1 MRHRF
6 LRYPGGLCKAATLSY
21 DDGVKQDVRFAD
33 TITKAGLKCTFN
45 LNSDKLRINRGL
57 TKEQV
62 KKHILDNGHEIAVH
76 GEMHVAQGAIRPI
89 EGIREVLNCRLE
101 LENRYGIIVR
111 GMAYPNAGI
120 TIFHNNA
127 NYESIKHY
135 LTDLDIAYAR
145 TLGGDNNKFMLPNDW
160 HAWMPTAHHNN
171 PKIMEYIDEFLKID
185 VSENVHISNRYAR
198 LFYLWGH
205 SYEFD
210 TNNNWEHLDDICQ
223 KLGGHDDVWYATNME
238 IYDYVNAY
246 NSLVFSADSTI
257 VYNPTRYDVW
267 FNADGTPYKVGAGET
282 IKI

>member
-1 MRHRF
+1 MKHRF
-6 LRYPGGLCKAATLSY
+6 LRYPGGLGKAVTLSY
-21 DDGVKQDVRFAD
+21 DDGVKQDVRFAE

-45 LNSDKLRINRGL
+45 HNSEKLTSL

-62 KKHILDNGHEIAVH
+62 QEYILDNGHEIAVH

-101 LENRYGIIVR
+101 LENRYGIIIR

-120 TIFHNNA
+120 TNFHNNA
-127 NYESIKHY
+127 NSESIKLY

-145 TLGGDNNKFMLPNDW
+145 TLAGDNNKFLLPYDW

-185 VSENVHISNRYAR
+185 MSENVYISYRYPR

-210 TNNNWEHLDDICQ
+210 TNNNWEHLDDIC
-223 KLGGHDDVWYATNME
+223 KKIGGHEDVWYATNME
-238 IYDYVNAY
+238 IYEYVNAY

-267 FNADGTPYKVGAGET
+267 FNADGTLYKVAAGET